1 MKIKTK
7 LTLGV
12 GLLFLL
18 ITLLVFVGAKYIN
31 ALKNDTENI
40 LVANYNTL
48 EYSTDMLLA
57 LDQNNDTIS
66 SFQLFEKNLLKQQQN
81 ISEIGEKEATQQLEE
96 HFLKYKQVPH
106 DSVMLQLIR
115 KDISEIMKLNMQAIQ
130 LKSNV
135 AKETARTATV
145 WIAITGSL
153 CFLIAFVLL
162 INLPSNIANPI
173 KELTESIKQI
183 AAKNYSQRVHFEEHN
198 EFGDLAHSFN
208 VMAQKLEEYN
218 SSNLSQLLFGLIR
231 RTLALNNG
239 EPCEQTSPSC
249 CGGRVLYRS
258 CRRNFGWRRMVSA

>member
-96 HFLKYKQVPH
+96 HFFKYKQVPH

-115 KDISEIMKLNMQAIQ
+115 KDISEIMKLNMQAIIIVPGLFCMFRRP
-130 LKSNV
+130 LKV
-135 AKETARTATV
+135 LIV
-145 WIAITGSL
+145 LHWINKDI
-153 CFLIAFVLL
+153 
-162 INLPSNIANPI
+162 
-173 KELTESIKQI
+173 
-183 AAKNYSQRVHFEEHN
+183 
-198 EFGDLAHSFN
+198 
-208 VMAQKLEEYN
+208 
-218 SSNLSQLLFGLIR
+218 
-231 RTLALNNG
+231 
-239 EPCEQTSPSC
+239 
-249 CGGRVLYRS
+249 
-258 CRRNFGWRRMVSA
+258 